1 MKLILVVLL
10 CLLGAL
16 VRGSNHAPKVLGL
29 SDLQNMGIA
38 TQLLDNVDAAI
49 LLFDDKEVN
58 TERIL
63 ETVQQI
69 ETRTLFSLVSEGGG
83 RTLLF
88 APETR
93 ALAVQQVL
101 SPARYSALEK
111 ACIAHLSST
120 NKAVSILS
128 MRILS
133 QSLGSDAGKPYMR
146 RLLKEEMEK
155 LTRDDEIDV
164 SPDVFFAVA
173 ENLAYLKDASG
184 IEVLESALRSGG
196 SSPSLKQRAIQ
207 AVNYLGVSVPDR
219 IKSDLLLSDDA
230 MVAYTAFDSIGSA
243 PTNSVVLSS
252 AIRQLQNLEKI
263 YTDTKTLTINQRTL
277 LLEVASVIK
286 NASRQGGLSRGLYG
300 DVKKTIVFLASAQ
313 DEDIQ
318 ARVGSL
324 FAELAND
331 GDGDLIARLLISDS
345 ARVRSRAALALARC
359 SKQTIHSQKDVLLS
373 LLDDTSAEV
382 RNFSLYA
389 LRKGLGERTGN
400 YLSEKE
406 YEVQRVRV
414 REAYDDP
421 NSEN

>member
-49 LLFDDKEVN
+49 LLFDDKEIN
-58 TERIL
+58 TGRIMAA
-63 ETVQQI
+63 VQQI
-69 ETRTLFSLVSEGGG
+69 EARTLFSLVNSVGGK
-83 RTLLF
+83 TVIF
-88 APETR
+88 EPEAR
-93 ALAVQQVL
+93 SHAAREVL
-101 SPARYSALEK
+101 SPARYSALEE
-111 ACIAHLSST
+111 ACVAHLPST
-120 NKAVSILS
+120 NEDVSILS
-128 MRILS
+128 MRILA
-133 QSLGSDAGKPYMR
+133 QSLGSNAGKSYMKR
-146 RLLKEEMEK
+146 QLEESMKK
-155 LTRDDEIDV
+155 LQNADEIDI

-184 IEVLESALRSGG
+184 IEVLESALRSSG
-196 SSPSLKQRAIQ
+196 SLPSLKQRAIK
-207 AVNYLGVSVPDR
+207 AINYLGVPIPDW

-230 MVAYTAFDSIGSA
+230 GVAYTAFDSIGSS
-243 PTNSVVLSS
+243 PTNSVIISS
-252 AIRQLQNLEKI
+252 AIRQLQNLERI
-263 YTDTKTLTINQRTL
+263 YTDKRTLTINQRTL

-286 NASRQGGLSRGLYG
+286 NAARQGSLSQGQYG
-300 DVKKTIVFLASAQ
+300 DVKKTVVFLASAQ

-359 SKQTIHSQKDVLLS
+359 SQQTIHSQKDVLLG

-382 RNFSLYA
+382 RNFALYA

-400 YLSEKE
+400 YLSERE
-406 YEVQRVRV
+406 YKIQRARVRK
-414 REAYDDP
+414 AYDDR